1 MQAVII
7 YFPHGFTYSRAP
19 LGAPGVTAGSCPAPA
34 DWSTVQ
40 QLWIYP
46 KDNPLWSY
54 NHTFAAFITPV
65 SHPTLRNIMQ
75 LTHFSHKSSIFSI
88 SADQAVNWAR
98 LPSEGMLYTP
108 HSKSLKPREFKS
120 FCPLLTF
127 GLTLRSLAHLQEKK
141 KKKKERW
148 QEGRSLQFQESALE
162 RRKNKNTCTH
172 ATPVLEDGEKT
183 LTPPP
188 KTHHAARIT
197 SFLPCVECA
206 DTPMCQTLRSRCT
219 SPKPDFRPTVS

>member
-141 KKKKERW
+141 KKERKMAGRTVTAVSGERIGEEKKHKHLHTRHTCPRRW
-148 QEGRSLQFQESALE
+148 
-162 RRKNKNTCTH
+162 RKNSY
-172 ATPVLEDGEKT
+172 
-183 LTPPP
+183 PPSQDSSCSSDHFFP
-188 KTHHAARIT
+188 
-197 SFLPCVECA
+197 
-206 DTPMCQTLRSRCT
+206 PMC
-219 SPKPDFRPTVS
+219 